1 MRLYITPRDL
11 GRVLKLLKEHTMKYT
26 FTNKNMTIEEANLL
40 LRVLWGTCDDDS
52 IHPDYREAFTKDRVN
67 LYRHLGKDAV
77 INLGVEF
84 VQ

>member
-1 MRLYITPRDL
+1 
-11 GRVLKLLKEHTMKYT
+11 MKYT
-26 FTNKNMTIEEANLL
+26 FTNKNMTIDEANLI

-52 IHPDYREAFTKDRVN
+52 IHPDYLDAFTKDRIE

-77 INLGVEF
+77 INLSVDF

>member
-1 MRLYITPRDL
+1 
-11 GRVLKLLKEHTMKYT
+11 
-26 FTNKNMTIEEANLL
+26 MTIEEANLL

-52 IHPDYREAFTKDRVN
+52 IHPDYREAFTKDRID

>member
-1 MRLYITPRDL
+1 
-11 GRVLKLLKEHTMKYT
+11 MKYT

-40 LRVLWGTCDDDS
+40 LRVLWGTCDDDN
-52 IHPDYREAFTKDRVN
+52 IHPDYLENFTKDRID

-77 INLGVEF
+77 ITLGVDF